1 MTRVLLVALAL
12 GLAGCAGPRA
22 TGPYQPASEAQRDPQ
37 RAQELTMKAAAMM
50 DDHPAEAEKLLR
62 EALTADVY
70 HGPAHNN
77 LGVLFLKRG
86 DLYSAASEFQF
97 GARLM
102 PGLPDPRVNL
112 AITLERA
119 GRTDDAMDSYESAL
133 EAYPEYIPAMQG
145 LARLQ
150 VRTGRADERTPRL
163 LSGIAMRGETQRW
176 RDWAAEQQA
185 LRRR

>member
-1 MTRVLLVALAL
+1 MNRVLLCVLLL

-22 TGPYQPASEAQRDPQ
+22 TGPYQPATEAQRDPQ

-50 DDHPAEAEKLLR
+50 DDHPDEAEQLLCD
-62 EALTADVY
+62 ALTADLY

-77 LGVLFLKRG
+77 LGVLLLKRG
-86 DLYSAASEFQF
+86 DLYGAASEFTF

-119 GRTDDAMDSYESAL
+119 GRVDDAMASYESAL

-145 LARLQ
+145 LARLL

-163 LSGIAMRGETQRW
+163 LSEIALRGETQRW
-176 RDWAAEQQA
+176 RDWAAEQQS
-185 LRRR
+185 LRR